1 MSDTQGELVEDAVG
15 PPPDEA
21 APSFVGRTF
30 ARWRQAIW
38 EIAASSRFPFV
49 GSSDPDLDG
58 GQLDRLRSELWA
70 CVEARGGEASA
81 RARAAGVASTYLALS
96 SIGRVRFF
104 RILGEEFGVDQAWV
118 GREIE
123 AVTAAREEK
132 DRLRAERRLREA
144 LIPPSMRLLTQFNA
158 LPNGLQFL
166 IDMRATLLNAKAG
179 DPALEAFDSDFRNL
193 LASWFDVGFLTRRRL
208 TWDSPASLLEKI
220 IAYEAVH
227 EIGSWSD
234 LRYRLDGPRRCYAF
248 FHPSLP
254 QEPLIFV
261 QVALTD
267 GLAGEI
273 KSLLDERG
281 SEVDAETA
289 NTAIFYSITNTLE
302 GLRGISFGSF
312 LIKQVVDDLAHDLP
326 NLKFFATLSPLPG
339 FVGWL
344 VEQSEDSLFTA
355 KEREA
360 LRSKSDAPLA
370 EIVHGAP
377 WLAGE
382 RSRNAELGGVLEEPL
397 TRAAARYLVSRSER
411 SGKPLDPVARFHLG
425 NGARIER
432 LNWAADDSPLRI
444 RQSAGLMVNYLYH
457 RPEIEANHEAYAS
470 KGIITVSPQIADWLK
485 KGSDDERVR
494 IGRRSGSRGLVI
506 RRS

>member
-1 MSDTQGELVEDAVG
+1 MTNAPSLAEEDAAGV
-15 PPPDEA
+15 PPGEA

-49 GSSDPDLDG
+49 GGSDPDLG
-58 GQLDRLRSELWA
+58 GEQADRLRSELWA

-81 RARAAGVASTYLALS
+81 RARAAGIASTYLALS
-96 SIGRVRFF
+96 RIGRVRFF
-104 RILGEEFGVDQAWV
+104 RILGEEFGVD
-118 GREIE
+118 RERVQRCIE
-123 AVTAAREEK
+123 ALEAATGED
-132 DRLRAERRLREA
+132 DRLRAERGLRQA
-144 LIPPSMRLLTQFNA
+144 LVPPSMRLLTKFNA

-166 IDMRATLLNAKAG
+166 IDMRAVLLDAKTDDVTLG
-179 DPALEAFDSDFRNL
+179 ALDTEFRQL
-193 LASWFDVGFLTRRRL
+193 LATWFDVGFLTRRRL

-227 EIGSWSD
+227 EIGSWTD

-254 QEPLIFV
+254 NEPLIFV
-261 QVALTD
+261 QVALAD

-273 KSLLDERG
+273 KSLLDERRP
-281 SEVDAETA
+281 EVNPEAA

-339 FVGWL
+339 FVRWL
-344 VEQSEDSLFTA
+344 VEQTEESVLMT
-355 KEREA
+355 KERDL
-360 LRSKSDAPLA
+360 LRARTDAPLG
-370 EIVHGAP
+370 EIAGTAA
-377 WLAGE
+377 WLGE
-382 RSRNAELGGVLEEPL
+382 PALAELLDEPL
-397 TRAAARYLVSRSER
+397 TRAAARYLVTRSER
-411 SGKPLDPVARFHLG
+411 SGSPVDPVARFHLG

-444 RQSAGLMVNYLYH
+444 QQSAGLMVNYLYH

-470 KGIITVSPQIADWLK
+470 KGIITVSPEIADLLK
-485 KGSDDERVR
+485 KGSDQDRVR
-494 IGRRSGSRGLVI
+494 TGRRL